1 LEHRRFE
8 GHRGLALAADI
19 AGPAQGR
26 PVVLLHGGGQTRG
39 SWKNG
44 LKALVERGYRV
55 FSIDA
60 RGHGESGWDPDQ
72 DYSLDAQVADLT
84 ALLAQLPDSP
94 ALVGASMGGVTALAT
109 LGQAHPPAAR
119 ALVLVD
125 VTPKVDPVGAQRIAD
140 FMRANPEGFA
150 TLQEV
155 SDAVAAYNPH
165 RPRPKDL
172 SGLRRNLREVDGRFY
187 WHWDPA
193 FLGVRRLE
201 PEAYRE
207 RLEDA
212 ARAIAV
218 PTLLVRGA
226 RSEIVGDAEVAHF
239 RALMPR
245 ARYVDVAG
253 AGHMVAGDRNDAFNA
268 AILNFLAD
276 VDAT

>member
-1 LEHRRFE
+1 
-8 GHRGLALAADI
+8 
-19 AGPAQGR
+19 
-26 PVVLLHGGGQTRG
+26 VVLLHGGGQTRG

>member
-1 LEHRRFE
+1 MEHRRFE